1 MKNPYI
7 YILTLVLAL
16 FQTGCNDEWEEELYT
31 QMVSFKAPIGNE
43 GVSEVYLRYNK
54 TGEVTYKLPIILSGS
69 RENDKDRYVKV
80 AVDSDTLDTFNQEKY
95 QYRKDLYFKQ
105 LPEQFFEL
113 PKESCLIP
121 KGAHTE
127 NYPIKFK
134 FDNLDLV
141 ERYVLPLSIQEDPS
155 YVTNKRKGW
164 RKALLYVKPFN
175 NYSGNYSA
183 TSMNV
188 YADGQTK
195 NPLVSSVRTSWVV
208 DEKAVFFYAGVLEEK
223 SEDRGRYKIIM
234 EFMEPSEDVNGIK
247 SGTLHVYAADK
258 SINFEMLGQPTYQ
271 LREIADATKEYL
283 VKQYCTVNLKYK
295 YDDITTMPGVPVRYR
310 AEGSMTMERS
320 RNTLIPDEDQA
331 IQW

>member
-1 MKNPYI
+1 MLCSI
-7 YILTLVLAL
+7 AL
-16 FQTGCNDEWEEELYT
+16 LLSSCNDEWKDELYT
-31 QMVSFKAPIGNE
+31 QMVSFKAPIGSE

-54 TGEVTYKLPIILSGS
+54 AGEVTYKLPIILSGS
-69 RENDKDRYVKV
+69 RNIEKDIYVNV
-80 AVDSDTLDTFNQEKY
+80 GVDSDTLATFNQEKY
-95 QYRKDLYFKQ
+95 QYRKDLYFRQ
-105 LPEQFFEL
+105 LPNQFFEL
-113 PKESCLIP
+113 PAQSCFIP
-121 KGAHTE
+121 KGSHTE
-127 NYPIKFK
+127 NYLIKFK

-141 ERYVLPLSIQEDPS
+141 ERYVLPLSIRESAD
-155 YVTNKRKGW
+155 YITNNRKGW

-195 NPLVSSVRTSWVV
+195 NPLVSSKRTAWVV

-223 SEDRGRYKIIM
+223 SEDRGRYKIII
-234 EFMEPSEDVNGIK
+234 EFMEPSEEVNGIK
-247 SGTLHVYAADK
+247 SGALHVYATDP

-271 LREIADATKEYL
+271 IREIADATKKYL

-295 YDDITTMPGVPVRYR
+295 YDDISTMPGVPVRYR

-320 RNTLIPDEDQA
+320 KNTLIPDEDQA

>member
-1 MKNPYI
+1 MKKIHI
-7 YILTLVLAL
+7 YILTMVFAL
-16 FQTGCNDEWEEELYT
+16 CQTACNDEWEEELYT
-31 QMVSFKAPIGNE
+31 RMVSFKAPIGNE
-43 GVSEVYLRYNK
+43 GVSEIYLRYNK
-54 TGEVTYKLPIILSGS
+54 TGEVTYKLPVILSGS
-69 RENDKDRYVKV
+69 RENETDIHVKV
-80 AVDSDTLDTFNQEKY
+80 AVDSDTLKTFNQEKF
-95 QYRKDLYFKQ
+95 QYRKDLYFQQ
-105 LPEQFFEL
+105 LPEQFFSL
-113 PKESCLIP
+113 PSESCLIR
-121 KGAHTE
+121 KGTHTE
-127 NYPIKFK
+127 NFPIKFK

-141 ERYVLPLSIQEDPS
+141 ERYILPLTIKEDPA

-175 NYSGNYSA
+175 DFSGNYSA

-188 YADGQTK
+188 YADGQSR

-234 EFMEPSEDVNGIK
+234 EFMEPSENVNGIK

-258 SINFEMLGQPTYQ
+258 SIDFEMLAQPTYQ
-271 LREIADATKEYL
+271 IREIADATKKYL

-295 YDDITTMPGVPVRYR
+295 YNDITTMPGVPVRYR

-320 RNTLIPDEDQA
+320 RNILIPDEDQA